1 MRLTLNMGKLKL
13 KIYCSISIAPV
24 KMNCL
29 GIHLTKHKHNQY
41 TENKMILK
49 NQGRLHLMYK
59 HACLWVGR
67 QHSKD
72 AKSF

>member
-29 GIHLTKHKHNQY
+29 GIHLTKHKHNGY
-41 TENKMILK
+41 TENNMILK
-49 NQGRLHLMYK
+49 NQGRLN
-59 HACLWVGR
+59 
-67 QHSKD
+67 
-72 AKSF
+72 